1 MGKLLVLTGLLGM
14 LLCGSIEARERK
26 FGLGVIVGDPT
37 GVSAKLWT
45 GQKTAFDAAAAWS
58 SDENGI
64 SYLHADYLMHSFN
77 LLQVERGS
85 LPFYYGV
92 GGTVRMVKSKK
103 SGIRIPLGFAYIF
116 EGGGVDFFV
125 ELVPLIILSPDND
138 FSINSGLG
146 LRYFF
151 R

>member
-1 MGKLLVLTGLLGM
+1 MGKLLVLTGLLGV
-14 LLCGSIEARERK
+14 LLCGNVAARERN

-45 GQKTAFDAAAAWS
+45 GQKTAFDAAAEWS
-58 SDENGI
+58 ADENGI
-64 SYLHADYLMHSFN
+64 SYLHANYLIHSFN
-77 LLQVERGS
+77 LLKVKRGS

-92 GGTVRMVKSKK
+92 GGTVRLVNSEK
-103 SGIRIPLGFAYIF
+103 SGVRIPLGLAYIF

-125 ELVPLIILSPDND
+125 ELVPLVILSPDND
-138 FSINSGLG
+138 FSINSALG